1 MKYLLKSVEYYSV
14 DTVEEVEKLH
24 EKLKNSSWADLT
36 SFSYKT
42 KQRGPKDD
50 KEEYQLV
57 TVTKMFNDEKMPDR
71 RVTITYEVD
80 A

>member
-1 MKYLLKSVEYYSV
+1 MKYLLKTTEYYSV
-14 DTVEEVEKLH
+14 DTVEEVETLH
-24 EKLKNSSWADLT
+24 EKLKTDKWADLV

-42 KQRGPKDD
+42 KYRGPKDD

-57 TVTKMFNDEKMPDR
+57 MATKVFTDEKMPDR
-71 RVTITYEVD
+71 HVKITYGVD